1 MYRIWIED
9 VLGFHLSGSKLTM
22 NPVIPQSWP
31 GFQIRYRFH
40 SATYQIEV
48 LRTDKTE
55 LSIDIDGR
63 SLEDV
68 EISLKDDG
76 ALHKVTVRVPYAPVE
91 VEKRLLTKVGG

>member
-1 MYRIWIED
+1 MYRIWLED

-22 NPVIPQSWP
+22 KPVIPQSWP

-55 LSIDIDGR
+55 LSIDLDGR

-68 EISLKDDG
+68 EISFKDDG